1 MVMTLTYGWTLD
13 TLVHC
18 FDAGSEE
25 SLRALRRRHVPA
37 VCCFTANAVVFRND
51 AISTVSSCLEKT
63 RLQNAAC
70 VSELQFQ
77 ITLFVAVICAAI
89 GQERTEIAGVDI
101 EGGQEKQAVDIS
113 GVDNEAACRMGGHCR
128 SGQIQSNMLLISNT
142 VYLHTQLRLIN
153 FSSRISHVHHLI
165 MCIIM
170 FSCFG
175 ADIFKFPAP
184 T

>member
-1 MVMTLTYGWTLD
+1 VVMTLTYGWTLD

-101 EGGQEKQAVDIS
+101 EGGQEKQAVDIAEVDKREHVN
-113 GVDNEAACRMGGHCR
+113 GVDIAGVDKYRVICC
-128 SGQIQSNMLLISNT
+128 
-142 VYLHTQLRLIN
+142 
-153 FSSRISHVHHLI
+153 
-165 MCIIM
+165 
-170 FSCFG
+170 
-175 ADIFKFPAP
+175 
-184 T
+184 